1 MPDRIGA
8 RAATAVAASPN
19 LLTEARLFA
28 YASGNFGKGLIFAGA
43 DVTILFLLTDLLDL
57 SALVAGTLMMVALV
71 GDLVFDLLAAALVIR
86 LRRSGKGYRWLV
98 IAGAVPCGIAFAVLY
113 AMPLVGVREGWM
125 LALALLAFR
134 GAYAVVD
141 VPHNALMAQMT
152 CDSRARGRV
161 SGYRLLFSTLSSL
174 AIAMVLAPL
183 VQEAGRDGSF
193 DTVAVTGAVAG
204 MLFTLTMVLCAMA
217 SRGGGA
223 PPRDIAASRDGILV
237 PLSNRLVLGIGLLA
251 VLTGFAVPTF
261 GRMMLYIGTY
271 VVDRPDIAGTLLLTL
286 TFGQFAGVL
295 VWTVLTTRIDKSRL
309 LVIGHGVSALGI
321 ALFGLFLGEPKMLP
335 VCAAL
340 IGFGFAN
347 VFMLPWG
354 LLADAI
360 DFVAWR
366 HGRRFETG
374 LFAFYLV
381 AVKASG
387 AAATALI
394 GWSLG
399 WLGYVPG
406 TDQTTLVEGGML
418 GLGLGIPL
426 AGCLS
431 AMLLLRHFRIGHA
444 RHALVLAGLTRRSTR
459 RARQLGAEPVSG
471 LKLGLE
477 KSSGDGVTLA
487 GGSALSV
494 QARQS
499 MSRSIVAPAAVGS

>member
-1 MPDRIGA
+1 MPA
-8 RAATAVAASPN
+8 PTLAFSAVAGGVAADVAADGAACTDAIAP
-19 LLTEARLFA
+19 LLNEARLFA
-28 YASGNFGKGLIFAGA
+28 YASGNFGKGLLFAGA

-57 SALVAGTLMMVALV
+57 SALAAGTLMLVALL
-71 GDLVFDLLAAALVIR
+71 GDLVFDLLAAALIIR

-98 IAGAVPCGIAFAVLY
+98 VAGAVPCGIAFALLY
-113 AMPLVGVREGWM
+113 AMPLAGAREGWI
-125 LALALLAFR
+125 LAIALLAFR

-161 SGYRLLFSTLSSL
+161 SGYRLLFSTVSAL
-174 AIAMVLAPL
+174 AVAMVLAPL
-183 VQEAGRDGSF
+183 VQKAGRDGSF
-193 DTVAVTGAVAG
+193 DDVAMTGAIAG
-204 MLFTLTMVLCAMA
+204 MLFTLTMVMCAMA
-217 SRGGGA
+217 SRGGSDPNREMA
-223 PPRDIAASRDGILV
+223 PSRDGICV
-237 PLSNRLVLGIGLLA
+237 PLSNRLVVGIGLLA
-251 VLTGFAVPTF
+251 VVTGFAIPTF

-271 VVDRPDIAGTLLLTL
+271 VVNRPDIVAPLLLALTL
-286 TFGQFAGVL
+286 GQFAGLV
-295 VWTVLTTRIDKSRL
+295 VWTALTTRIDKSRL
-309 LVIGHGVSALGI
+309 LAIGHGFSALAIIG
-321 ALFGLFLGEPKMLP
+321 FGLCLGQPPILP

-340 IGFGFAN
+340 IGFGFAA

-354 LLADAI
+354 LLADTV

-406 TDQTTLVEGGML
+406 TDQTASVELGML
-418 GLGLGIPL
+418 VLGLGIPL

-431 AMLLLRHFRIGHA
+431 AVALLRHFKIGHA
-444 RHALVLAGLTRRSTR
+444 RHALVLAALSRRSR
-459 RARQLGAEPVSG
+459 RAQRPF
-471 LKLGLE
+471 
-477 KSSGDGVTLA
+477 LA
-487 GGSALSV
+487 GGAALS
-494 QARQS
+494 ARAHS
-499 MSRSIVAPAAVGS
+499 LFAPAAVRS